1 MSKYHAAIA
10 DAGVDY
16 LTLTATAA
24 HNQAALWGHG
34 DVFMGS
40 VAEPT
45 KQTPKSAEVMGYR
58 GWQLEGVFVGTR
70 DDSVMLRASS
80 GRAHELW
87 RYMLQQE
94 RCFNVRRIDIQ
105 VTGKFDADH
114 EGYGREVEAQALA
127 HREAQKS
134 GTHGRIETHRGNGRG
149 DTCTIGSRSSN
160 RYLRCYDK
168 TREQRNEVEPGLW
181 RWEVEYKAELAVK
194 AHDTLVL
201 QSGRLPAIIGLVAS
215 EFTRKG
221 VLPPWRT
228 SEVVRVPTVGL
239 EKTDDERRLR
249 WLIMQVKP
257 VVSRLTNVYGQNVIL
272 AALGLDVMDNDE
284 SA

>member
-1 MSKYHAAIA
+1 MNEYHVAIA

-34 DVFMGS
+34 DKFLGS
-40 VAEPT
+40 VVEPT
-45 KQTPKSAEVMGYR
+45 NDSPKATEVMGYR
-58 GWQLEGVFVGTR
+58 GWQADGVFVGAR

-80 GRAHELW
+80 GRAHDLW

-94 RCFNVRRIDIQ
+94 RCFNVRRIDVQ
-105 VTGKFDADH
+105 VTGQFDADH
-114 EGYGREVEAQALA
+114 EEYGREVEKQALD
-127 HREAQKS
+127 HRQTQKS
-134 GTHGRIETHRGNGRG
+134 GTHGRIETIRGNGRG

-168 TREQRNEVEPGLW
+168 TREQRGEVATGLW
-181 RWEVEYKAELAVK
+181 RWEVEYKAELAAK
-194 AHDTLVL
+194 AHETLVL
-201 QSGRLPAIIGLVAS
+201 QEGRLPAIIGLVAN

-221 VLPPWRT
+221 VIPPWRT

-239 EKTDDERRLR
+239 GKTDDERRLR

-257 VVSRLTNVYGQNVIL
+257 VVGRLIGVYGQDVIL
-272 AALGLDVMDNDE
+272 AALGLDV
-284 SA
+284 AGVAK